1 VFGTTF
7 ARAAFLNKTMLYHK
21 QMGLCFWL
29 LSYLC
34 PGALYM
40 NGAFVL
46 ILKHKE
52 NRLHSIGRNVK
63 AKTTSLFFPVSFAIR

>member
-1 VFGTTF
+1 
-7 ARAAFLNKTMLYHK
+7 
-21 QMGLCFWL
+21 MGLCFWL

-52 NRLHSIGRNVK
+52 NADYTQLVEMLK